1 MGLLTVV
8 WLWLGLQKVLYTEFP
23 FPRSTAP
30 RDHSRPRRAN
40 DGPFR
45 RVSIDFHFLF
55 VAPVIPSRPPPS
67 SLAPASDPGRHAPPR
82 PSTTTGDHSSAH
94 PHDNHLPSDSGLS
107 RIRRRSGTLATAPA
121 ISPPL
126 RRPPSLRAADIRN
139 HGDELIPSFRP
150 GHMLLPFLPRLDTST
165 PSHVITFQL
174 VADWYDCSGSRRPSS
189 ALDPS
194 SPRMWCRPAQQYAFL
209 FHFLK
214 IRIVG

>member
-1 MGLLTVV
+1 M
-8 WLWLGLQKVLYTEFP
+8 QKVLSHGSSYCCL
-23 FPRSTAP
+23 A
-30 RDHSRPRRAN
+30 AA
-40 DGPFR
+40 GPAK
-45 RVSIDFHFLF
+45 S
-55 VAPVIPSRPPPS
+55 P
-67 SLAPASDPGRHAPPR
+67 
-82 PSTTTGDHSSAH
+82 
-94 PHDNHLPSDSGLS
+94 DSGLS

-121 ISPPL
+121 ISPPV

-174 VADWYDCSGSRRPSS
+174 VADWYDCSGSRRGRIRSPPPSS